1 MMDQHDQSPTP
12 APQTSPSH
20 RIHLPDG
27 FEPAGMLKTL
37 LDYRFTRFITVNI
50 VQILYVL
57 GVVVIAL
64 YTFAGV
70 IAMLRA
76 SVWVGLL
83 ALVFSPLVF
92 LISVLVLRVYLE
104 LIVVIFRIAEN
115 TRISA
120 DAAVKR

>member
-1 MMDQHDQSPTP
+1 MDQHEP
-12 APQTSPSH
+12 AAPSTSPSSSI
-20 RIHLPDG
+20 RKHLPNG
-27 FEPAGMLKTL
+27 FEPASMLKTL

-57 GVVVIAL
+57 
-64 YTFAGV
+64 GV

>member
-1 MMDQHDQSPTP
+1 MEHHEQPSQP
-12 APQTSPSH
+12 APGH
-20 RIHLPDG
+20 RLHIPDG
-27 FEPAGMLKTL
+27 FEPASLLKTL
-37 LDYRFTRFITVNI
+37 ADFRFTRFITVNI
-50 VQILYVL
+50 VQVLYVL
-57 GVVVIAL
+57 GVVIIAL

-76 SVWVGLL
+76 NIWIGVVALL
-83 ALVFSPLVF
+83 FSPLIF

-120 DAAVKR
+120 DADMKR

>member
-1 MMDQHDQSPTP
+1 MDQHEQTPPP
-12 APQTSPSH
+12 APTTSPSH
-20 RIHLPDG
+20 RLHLPDG
-27 FEPAGMLKTL
+27 FEPASMLRTL
-37 LDYRFTRFITVNI
+37 TDYRFTRFITVNI

-76 SVWVGLL
+76 SVMIGLV
-83 ALVFSPLVF
+83 ALLLSPLVF

-120 DAAVKR
+120 DADLKR